1 MEALAKIVTISRPLW
16 DIETGL
22 SCEDTMARL
31 EENILSGDYQDALDL
46 LGISNLIPTTTQGGT

>member
-1 MEALAKIVTISRPLW
+1 MTICRPLW
-16 DIETGL
+16 DAGTE

-46 LGISNLIPTTTQGGT
+46 LGMGDSISTTTQGGA

>member
-1 MEALAKIVTISRPLW
+1 MTISRPLW

-46 LGISNLIPTTTQGGT
+46 LGISSLIPTTTQGGT

>member
-1 MEALAKIVTISRPLW
+1 MTISRPLW

-46 LGISNLIPTTTQGGT
+46 LGMGDFISTTTQGGT